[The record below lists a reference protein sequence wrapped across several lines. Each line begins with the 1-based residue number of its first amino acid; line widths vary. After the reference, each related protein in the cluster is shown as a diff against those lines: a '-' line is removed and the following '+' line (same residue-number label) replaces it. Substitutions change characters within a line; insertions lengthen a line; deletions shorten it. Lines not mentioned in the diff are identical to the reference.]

1 MEIDEAK
8 FAELVGNA
16 VQKIVEP
23 LISRL
28 DKLEA
33 GNGNNDDQN
42 HDGDG
47 NDDQNHDDGKDGAIG
62 LDDIIKENEANQK
75 TLAARLSAACQNYGK
90 DDKFSGKSL

>member
-42 HDGDG
+42 HNGDG
-47 NDDQNHDDGKDGAIG
+47 NDDQNNDDDKGGATG
-62 LDDIIKENEANQK
+62 LDDIIKENEESRK

-90 DDKFSGKSL
+90 EDKFSGKPL